1 MSTSPSTRFM
11 SGCNP
16 FVQQAR
22 QDRLDALYLEDGRH
36 NRDHEHHA
44 TYTGLWEKYG
54 LAPCTDE
61 DAA

>member
-1 MSTSPSTRFM
+1 M

-16 FVQQAR
+16 FVQHAR
-22 QDRLDALYLEDGRH
+22 QDRLDALYLDDDRH

-44 TYTGLWEKYG
+44 TYTGLWAKYG

>member
-1 MSTSPSTRFM
+1 MSTSPAPRFM
-11 SGCNP
+11 TGCNP
-16 FVQQAR
+16 SVQQAR

-36 NRDHEHHA
+36 NRDHEHHS
-44 TYTGLWEKYG
+44 TYTGLWAKYG